1 MTPRELAACFAG
13 AARQQDQRRRNI
25 CDLAALVRLAVWG
38 KGDLPDFEELYGEK
52 GEKRDPTDNELY
64 AVARALNAAFGGTE
78 E

>member
-13 AARQQDQRRRNI
+13 AARQQYRRRQNI
-25 CDLAALVRLAVWG
+25 YDLAVLVRLAVWG

-52 GEKRDPTDNELY
+52 RDPTDSELY

>member
-25 CDLAALVRLAVWG
+25 YDLAVLVRQAVWG
-38 KGDLPDFEELYGEK
+38 KGDLPDYEELY

>member
-13 AARQQDQRRRNI
+13 AARQQDRRRRNI
-25 CDLAALVRLAVWG
+25 YDLAALVRLAVWG
-38 KGDLPDFEELYGEK
+38 KGDLPAFEDLYGER
-52 GEKRDPTDNELY
+52 RDPTDDELY

>member
-1 MTPRELAACFAG
+1 MTPRELTACFAG

-25 CDLAALVRLAVWG
+25 YDLAVLVRLAVWG
-38 KGDLPDFEELYGEK
+38 KDDLPAFEDLYGV
-52 GEKRDPTDNELY
+52 KRDPTDNELY